1 MPTPSHSTAVLEAV
15 NLSKTYAGRPAVDD
29 VSFAIHPGEILGYL
43 GPNGSGKS
51 TTVKMLAGLLSPSSG
66 QILFRGQRI
75 SHDLVA
81 YKHRL
86 GYVPEEANLYSFLS
100 GWEYLDLVG
109 TLRGMDRKLLAHK
122 SSAMLDGLS
131 LYPHRH
137 TPISAYSKG
146 MRQRIL
152 LIAVLMHDPEIVIL
166 DEPLSGLDVI
176 SALVIRKVIAQLAAQ
191 GKAIVFCSPVLEVVE
206 KVCSHLLILRRGA
219 VVAHGSIEEIRS
231 GTLMPAL
238 EDTFLHLTEQVD
250 ADKVAGS
257 ILAAIHS

>member
-1 MPTPSHSTAVLEAV
+1 MSQPAPLLEAV
-15 NLSKTYAGRPAVDD
+15 NLSKTYAGRPAVDN
-29 VSFAIHPGEILGYL
+29 VSFSIRPGEVLGYL

-66 QILFRGQRI
+66 QILFRGERI
-75 SHDLVA
+75 AHDLVA
-81 YKHRL
+81 YKRRL
-86 GYVPEEANLYSFLS
+86 GYVPEEANLYSFLT

-109 TLRGMDRKLLAHK
+109 TLRGMDRRRLAEK
-122 SSAMLDGLS
+122 SAVFLEGLS

-152 LIAVLMHDPEIVIL
+152 LIAALMHDPEVVIL
-166 DEPLSGLDVI
+166 DEPFSGLDVI
-176 SALVIRKVIAQLAAQ
+176 SALIMRKVINLVAAR

-206 KVCSHLLILRRGA
+206 KVCSHLLILRRGT

-250 ADKVAGS
+250 ADKMAGN
-257 ILAAIHS
+257 ILAAINA

>member
-1 MPTPSHSTAVLEAV
+1 MSSPATLEAV
-15 NLSKTYAGRPAVDD
+15 NLSKTFAGRPAVDS
-29 VSFAIHPGEILGYL
+29 VSFAIHPGQVLGYL

-51 TTVKMLAGLLSPSSG
+51 TTVKMLAGLLTPSSG
-66 QILFRGQRI
+66 QILFRGERI
-75 SHDLVA
+75 SHDLVGF
-81 YKHRL
+81 KRRL

-109 TLRGMDRKLLAHK
+109 TLRGMDRRLLAHK
-122 SSAMLDGLS
+122 SAVMLEGLS

-152 LIAVLMHDPEIVIL
+152 LIAALMHDPEIVIL
-166 DEPLSGLDVI
+166 DEPFSGLDVI
-176 SALVIRKVIAQLAAQ
+176 SALIIRKVIAQLAAQ
-191 GKAIVFCSPVLEVVE
+191 GKAIVFCSPVLELVE

-219 VVAHGSIEEIRS
+219 VVAHGTIEEIRS
-231 GTLMPAL
+231 GTLMPEL

-257 ILAAIHS
+257 ILAAINS

>member
-1 MPTPSHSTAVLEAV
+1 MSMPSHPAVLEAV
-15 NLSKTYAGRPAVDD
+15 NLSKTYSGRPAVDN
-29 VSFAIHPGEILGYL
+29 VSFAIHAGEVLGYL

-51 TTVKMLAGLLSPSSG
+51 TTVKMLAGLLSPSRG

-75 SHDLVA
+75 SHDLVS
-81 YKHRL
+81 YKRRL

-109 TLRGMDRKLLAHK
+109 TLRGMDRKLLAQK
-122 SSAMLDGLS
+122 SAVMLEGLS
-131 LYPHRH
+131 LFPHRH

-152 LIAVLMHDPEIVIL
+152 LIAALMHDPEIVIL

-176 SALVIRKVIAQLAAQ
+176 SALIIRKVIGQLAAQ

-206 KVCSHLLILRRGA
+206 KVCSHLLILRRGV
-219 VVAHGSIEEIRS
+219 VVAYGSIEEIRS

-238 EDTFLHLTEQVD
+238 EDTFLHLTEKVD

-257 ILAAIHS
+257 ILAAINS

>member
-1 MPTPSHSTAVLEAV
+1 MLEARSLTKFY
-15 NLSKTYAGRPAVDD
+15 NHAAAVKQ
-29 VSFAIHPGEILGYL
+29 VSFTIHPGEILGYL
-43 GPNGSGKS
+43 GPNGAGKS
-51 TTVKMLAGLLSPSSG
+51 TTVKMLTGLLSPSSG
-66 QILFRGQRI
+66 QILFRGERI

-81 YKHRL
+81 YKRRL

-100 GWEYLDLVG
+100 GWEYLELVG
-109 TLRGMDRKLLAHK
+109 TLRGMDRNLLARK
-122 SSAMLDGLS
+122 SKVMLEGLS

-152 LIAVLMHDPEIVIL
+152 LIAALMHDPEVVIL

-176 SALVIRKVIAQLAAQ
+176 SALIIRKVIGQLAAQ

-257 ILAAIHS
+257 ILAAINS

>member
-1 MPTPSHSTAVLEAV
+1 MSEPRQSAILEAIH
-15 NLSKTYAGRPAVDD
+15 LSKTYAGRPAVDN
-29 VSFAIHPGEILGYL
+29 VSFSIRSGEVLGYL

-51 TTVKMLAGLLSPSSG
+51 TTVKMLAGLLTPSSG
-66 QILFRGQRI
+66 QILFRGDRI

-81 YKHRL
+81 YKRRL

-109 TLRGMDRKLLAHK
+109 TLRGLDRKLLAEK
-122 SSAMLDGLS
+122 STAMLEGLS

-152 LIAVLMHDPEIVIL
+152 LIAALMHDPEIVIL
-166 DEPLSGLDVI
+166 DEPFSGLDVI
-176 SALVIRKVIAQLAAQ
+176 SAVVIRKVIAMLAAQ

-206 KVCSHLLILRRGA
+206 KVCSHLLILRRGI
-219 VVAHGSIEEIRS
+219 VVAHGSMEEIRS

-250 ADKVAGS
+250 ADKVAGN
-257 ILAAIHS
+257 ILAAINT

>member
-1 MPTPSHSTAVLEAV
+1 MSPPQTNVLLEAK

-29 VSFAIHPGEILGYL
+29 VSFSIRAGDVLGYL

-51 TTVKMLAGLLSPSSG
+51 TTVKMLAGLLSPSNG
-66 QILFRGQRI
+66 QILFRGERI
-75 SHDLVA
+75 AHDLVG
-81 YKHRL
+81 YKRRL
-86 GYVPEEANLYSFLS
+86 GYVPEEANLYSFLT

-109 TLRGMDRKLLAHK
+109 TLRGMERKRLEQKSAALLE
-122 SSAMLDGLS
+122 GLS
-131 LYPHRH
+131 LYENRH

-152 LIAVLMHDPEIVIL
+152 LIAALMHDPELVIL
-166 DEPLSGLDVI
+166 DEPFSGLDVI
-176 SALVIRKVIAQLAAQ
+176 SALILRKVIGLLAAE
-191 GKAIVFCSPVLEVVE
+191 GKAIFFCSHVLEVVD
-206 KVCSHLLILRRGA
+206 KVCSHLLILRRGS

-250 ADKVAGS
+250 ADKVARN
-257 ILAAIHS
+257 ILAAVNA